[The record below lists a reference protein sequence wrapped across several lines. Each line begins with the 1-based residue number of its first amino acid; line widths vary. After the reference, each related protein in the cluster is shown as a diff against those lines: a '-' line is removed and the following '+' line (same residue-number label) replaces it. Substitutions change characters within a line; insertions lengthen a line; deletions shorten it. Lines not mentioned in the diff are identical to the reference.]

1 MVEKKCAI
9 ARGTSKICCL
19 HVLKN
24 FVAEHKSA
32 NFEVGKW
39 LQLSGT

>member
-1 MVEKKCAI
+1 MLSACIKYEM
-9 ARGTSKICCL
+9 L
-19 HVLKN
+19 N
-24 FVAEHKSA
+24 FVAQHKSA